1 MMTKEKI
8 DALARAKREL
18 KAAIARNSGIT
29 AAKDR
34 MKNLLYNNYEDLA
47 SLAEENNRL
56 RSQNKV
62 LNDALDGADRDND
75 ALREELKEVK
85 VALEEQ
91 SVRVTRKK
99 KAIVEG

>member
-18 KAAIARNSGIT
+18 KAAIGRNSGIT

-34 MKNLLYNNYEDLA
+34 MKNLLYNNYEDLV

-62 LNDALDGADRDND
+62 LNDALDEADRDND

-85 VALEEQ
+85 AALEEQ
-91 SVRVTRKK
+91 SVRGTRKK
-99 KAIVEG
+99 KAVVEG